1 MSSSPRGHRAS
12 LDPAIAMRMEPLRLA
27 LQGAADR
34 MQSAMMRA
42 AVSSIAREGGDCAAA
57 LFLPDGRLLAQARS
71 LPLLLGSLIPAV
83 AGVLARFPAG
93 AMRSGDV
100 YLLNDPWSGGT
111 HLPDIALVHPI
122 FDGRELIALAAT
134 SLHHQDV
141 GGMAP
146 GSIPPDAT
154 EIHQEGLRLPPVRWR
169 DAAGVLPDIDAILGA
184 NTRTPANLRGD
195 LDAQWTAL
203 AQGARELRQI
213 ARHTGPGFAAVCEA
227 LFAQSADMTR
237 AALAAVPDGEW
248 HWHDALDGDDEG
260 AEPIAIAVRLHKQG
274 EAITLDFEGSAPQVR
289 APLNA
294 SAAAM
299 LSAALF
305 FMRTLAPQAP
315 NNAGCLVPLTL
326 RLPLGSVVN
335 PDWPAAVNA
344 RTATVKL
351 ACNAILGAWAQATGA
366 QGKGVAPHAGVATV
380 LALSGSRGDG
390 RRWIFTEIIASGA
403 GASATAPGRAGV
415 STDVGNARNTPIE
428 VIEAEAPVRVL
439 QYAIR
444 HGSGGAGAQA
454 GGDGVRREYL
464 LLDGEGWIAYRG
476 ERHRSQARGAQ
487 GGGAGASA
495 SAYLLHVDGRVQQLA
510 ARSRVRWQ
518 AGDRLLIETAGGG
531 GWGWVAADAA
541 AAGAASPSLMS
552 PTPSPSSSFHPDP
565 RQECP

>member
-1 MSSSPRGHRAS
+1 MRSPQFDPPS
-12 LDPAIAMRMEPLRLA
+12 PLDPAIALRMEPLRLA

-42 AVSSIAREGGDCAAA
+42 SVSTIAHEGGDCAAA

-83 AGVLARFPAG
+83 AGALARFPAG
-93 AMRSGDV
+93 TMRNGDV

-146 GSIPPDAT
+146 GSIPPDAI

-195 LDAQWTAL
+195 LEAQWTAL

-213 ARHTGPGFAAVCEA
+213 ARHTGERFAAVCEA
-227 LFAQSADMTR
+227 LLAQSADMTR

-248 HWHDALDGDDEG
+248 HWHDALDGDGEG

-274 EAITLDFEGSAPQVR
+274 EAITIDFEGSAPQMR
-289 APLNA
+289 GPLNA

-315 NNAGCLVPLTL
+315 NNAGCLAPLTL
-326 RLPLGSVVN
+326 RLPPHSVVN

-366 QGKGVAPHAGVATV
+366 QGEGVAPHAGVATV
-380 LALSGSRGDG
+380 LALSGTRGDG
-390 RRWIFTEIIASGA
+390 ERWMFTEIIASGA
-403 GASATAPGRAGV
+403 GASSTAPGRAGV

-428 VIEAEAPVRVL
+428 VIEAEAPLRVL

-444 HGSGGAGAQA
+444 RGSGGAGAQA

-495 SAYLLHVDGRVQQLA
+495 SARLLHADGRVQPLA

-531 GWGWVAADAA
+531 GWGAVAAT
-541 AAGAASPSLMS
+541 AGAPSPPRSSL
-552 PTPSPSSSFHPDP
+552 PSPSSSFHHDP